1 MRKFPIGIQSFEDL
15 RRNNYLYVDK
25 TALIYDLVNNGKVY
39 FLSRPRRF
47 GKSLLISTL
56 EALFRG
62 KRDLFEG
69 LYIDTPLEN
78 SYQWT
83 VYPVLHFSLA
93 GGEYDTA
100 EGLESVLEDT
110 IKQAAEEY
118 QLSPDMWSD
127 NTLSV
132 RFRKLI
138 RCLYEKTGKQI
149 VVLVDE
155 YDKPLLVNIDENQEM
170 LEANRRTLK
179 SFWGVLKDMDSYLRF
194 VFFTGVTK
202 FSKVSVF
209 SDLNQLNDISLDDRY
224 ANLCGITEDEL
235 QKDFA
240 PDIREV
246 AEANGMDE
254 KECLRQLAQMYDGYH
269 FSKSEGGVYNPFSLL
284 NTFAKKDFGMYW
296 FTTGTPSFLIRKL
309 MKSDV
314 TIQNLNEGVKV
325 SEQVL
330 TDYTEE
336 DPNPLPLF
344 YQAGYLTITAF
355 NRAFRVYTLR
365 FPNNEVAY
373 GFMQSLLPV
382 VYHSRIRDGGN
393 FVMEIV
399 SKLMQGDVNGFMTI
413 IQSLFAGIPYAEG
426 PEPYQERE
434 WRNQMYLLFKVMNQH
449 VSAEV
454 HSAEGR
460 CDCMVETPER
470 VYIFEF
476 KQDRSPKEALQQIN
490 DRSYFT
496 PYISS
501 GKQIVKI
508 GANFSSRKRTLEE
521 WVVE

>member
-254 KECLRQLAQMYDGYH
+254 KECLRQLAQMYDG
-269 FSKSEGGVYNPFSLL
+269 
-284 NTFAKKDFGMYW
+284 
-296 FTTGTPSFLIRKL
+296 
-309 MKSDV
+309 
-314 TIQNLNEGVKV
+314 
-325 SEQVL
+325 
-330 TDYTEE
+330 
-336 DPNPLPLF
+336 
-344 YQAGYLTITAF
+344 
-355 NRAFRVYTLR
+355 
-365 FPNNEVAY
+365 
-373 GFMQSLLPV
+373 
-382 VYHSRIRDGGN
+382 
-393 FVMEIV
+393 
-399 SKLMQGDVNGFMTI
+399 
-413 IQSLFAGIPYAEG
+413 
-426 PEPYQERE
+426 
-434 WRNQMYLLFKVMNQH
+434 
-449 VSAEV
+449 
-454 HSAEGR
+454 
-460 CDCMVETPER
+460 
-470 VYIFEF
+470 
-476 KQDRSPKEALQQIN
+476 
-490 DRSYFT
+490 
-496 PYISS
+496 
-501 GKQIVKI
+501 
-508 GANFSSRKRTLEE
+508 
-521 WVVE
+521 